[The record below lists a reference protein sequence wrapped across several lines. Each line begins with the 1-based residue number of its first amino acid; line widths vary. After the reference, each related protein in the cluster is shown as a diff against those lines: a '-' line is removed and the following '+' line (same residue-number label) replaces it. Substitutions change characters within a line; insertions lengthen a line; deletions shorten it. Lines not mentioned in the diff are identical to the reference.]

1 MAEESNSGNT
11 PPAFTFGE
19 EATPST
25 SQEFFEGAS
34 CKSDRCTMICDDF
47 FEDLWNAFN
56 SLSYSKDVTGHT
68 HVTESGIASSPPMM
82 SSSSINRGQPST
94 SRADMEETSAILENM
109 ASIPDD
115 AWKYQWNTQP
125 TPITDGTYNVDG
137 T

>member
-34 CKSDRCTMICDDF
+34 CTPDRCTTFCDDF
-47 FEDLWNAFN
+47 FEDLWKAFN

-68 HVTESGIASSPPMM
+68 HVTESGITSSPPMA
-82 SSSSINRGQPST
+82 SRSSINHAHPTT
-94 SRADMEETSAILENM
+94 SLAGMEETSAIPENI

-115 AWKYQWNTQP
+115 TWKYQWNTQP
-125 TPITDGTYNVDG
+125 TRITNGTYNVDG